1 MTSLTTLLDQPLV
14 HRLSWTLIHSLWQLI
29 ALALLAAGLLAAL
42 HRRPSNTRYLAA
54 CAMLVAMLLTPL
66 ITFALLTS
74 QRATLPTPRYIQ
86 SEPIT
91 AAIIPADTEP
101 AAITPLPTPPLP
113 DSPTRFL
120 PYLVPLYFAGI
131 FTLSLLH
138 LGGWLQ
144 IQRMRRTHVKPVDPA
159 WRAALAQLAIQ
170 LRVRRSVQL
179 LESTLV
185 HVPAVVGLFRPVIL
199 LPTTVLTGLT
209 PQQIKSI
216 LAHELAHIRRHD
228 YLANLVQTAIETL
241 LFYHPAAWWL
251 SDRIRQ
257 ERENCCDDLAA
268 AACAD
273 RVEYAGALAA
283 MEELRGVGAPHL
295 ALAARGGSLLR
306 RIRRL
311 LNVPDP
317 SRRRGPSLLAAGAAV
332 ACVLLAALS
341 LNGQS
346 KDGDAAAKD
355 KTAAAAK
362 DDGAAGAAGG
372 PAAAIKPEDLKVL
385 NEDYTIAPGDLVS
398 VTITDLAGPG
408 KETVRTMRVSAAG
421 VISLPF
427 LSVTD
432 ANGLTEHEL
441 EQLVRKKYQAEGIV
455 QQANVSVAVV
465 EARARSFSILGQV
478 NKPGQYALHDPD
490 YRLLNAIAQA
500 EGTKDGAVV
509 ARVLRKPKPVPG
521 EEQPRG
527 RTFDVPLKP
536 LLEGDTDLNVVIR
549 PGDTIVVTAPKP
561 HAVRLVVGKDSLAY
575 EGRPTTWEE
584 LTDLLKKI
592 PQAQRGNTTLELAV
606 ESADVIYGRVL
617 AAQFNASRLV
627 KEHGLANLSLVGIHS
642 INSKGGDAPPADEN
656 VYISGVKHTGAYTIT
671 PGRKITLKQLVVS
684 AGGPEAP
691 VENSLVTLIRR
702 HGPDKEE
709 VLLRDVPLDSVINGK
724 QEDVALQPQ
733 DIIQVKSKVG
743 DGNRAP

>member
-1 MTSLTTLLDQPLV
+1 MTSLTTLLDQPIV

-29 ALALLAAGLLAAL
+29 ALALLAAGILAAQ
-42 HRRPSNTRYLAA
+42 HRRPSNTCYLAA
-54 CAMLVAMLLTPL
+54 CTMLVAMLLTPL

-74 QRATLPTPRYIQ
+74 QRAAPTSPRYVT

-91 AAIIPADTEP
+91 AAFIPSDPEP
-101 AAITPLPTPPLP
+101 AAIPPLP
-113 DSPTRFL
+113 IPPLHDSPTRLL
-120 PYLVPLYFAGI
+120 PYLVPVYFAGI
-131 FTLSLLH
+131 LTLSLLH

-144 IQRMRRTHVKPVDPA
+144 IQRMRLTHVKPVDPA
-159 WRAALAQLAIQ
+159 WRAALAQLSIQ
-170 LRVRRSVQL
+170 LRVRKSVQL

-199 LPTTVLTGLT
+199 LPTSVLTGLT

-216 LAHELAHIRRHD
+216 LAHELAHVRRHD

-241 LFYHPAAWWL
+241 LFYHPAVWWL
-251 SDRIRQ
+251 SDRIRH

-273 RVEYAGALAA
+273 RIGYAGALAA
-283 MEELRGVGAPHL
+283 MEELRAMPPRL

-317 SRRRGPSLLAAGAAV
+317 SPCRGPSLLAAGAAV
-332 ACVLLAALS
+332 ACVLLAAVS
-341 LNGQS
+341 LNAQA
-346 KDGDAAAKD
+346 KDGDAPAKD
-355 KTAAAAK
+355 KTAATPSDA
-362 DDGAAGAAGG
+362 DAAGA
-372 PAAAIKPEDLKVL
+372 AAAIKPEDLKVL
-385 NEDYTIAPGDLVS
+385 NEDYTISPGDLVS
-398 VTITDLAGPG
+398 VTIMDLAGPG

-421 VISLPF
+421 AISLPF

-441 EQLVRKKYQAEGIV
+441 EQLIRKKYQAEGIV

-490 YRLLNAIAQA
+490 FRLLNAIAQA

-536 LLEGDTDLNVVIR
+536 LLDGNADLNVVIR

-561 HAVRLVVGKDSLAY
+561 HLVRLVVGKEAIAFD
-575 EGRPTTWEE
+575 GQRTTWDE
-584 LTDLLKKI
+584 LPKLLEKI
-592 PQAQRGNTTLELAV
+592 PQAQRGGTMLELAV
-606 ESADVIYGRVL
+606 ESNDITVGRFFD
-617 AAQFNASRLV
+617 AQARASQLV
-627 KEHGLANLSLVGIHS
+627 KELGLTAVSFVGVHPLD
-642 INSKGGDAPPADEN
+642 SKGGQAPPAQN
-656 VYISGVKHTGAYTIT
+656 VKEEHGVTYLGGKVVRPGAYTLT
-671 PGRKITLKQLVVS
+671 RRPTMLREMLLAAEVDPTLDDPRVTVFRRDLTGEQRAILEAVPWKSIHDRSEQLAELHLTNDDVIIVDS
-684 AGGPEAP
+684 PK
-691 VENSLVTLIRR
+691 
-702 HGPDKEE
+702 PD
-709 VLLRDVPLDSVINGK
+709 
-724 QEDVALQPQ
+724 QP
-733 DIIQVKSKVG
+733 
-743 DGNRAP
+743 R